1 LHKSALEAGR
11 IFFEVYWQAGFQH
24 ILDVGSYDVNGTLR
38 SVKPEGAD
46 YTGVD
51 LEPGPAVDLVL
62 KDPHH
67 LPFDDERF
75 DVVVSTSCMEHDT
88 LFWLSFAEMLR
99 VVKRGG
105 LVYVNAP
112 SNGNYHG
119 YPFDSWRFY
128 PDAGH
133 ALAHWS
139 EHVGTPAELIESFI
153 GKRCP
158 HFADNVMVFARKPFD
173 QTLPQQLIC
182 DRLPGAS
189 NIRRRGSDELERFYA
204 EPEDVRDLKQA
215 QAQIA
220 DLQAQLEQCET
231 RVSAFKVEQAAMQR
245 KAPAPLLSLATI
257 RNTKRNTLARIKP
270 TLRRLFGRKRLLR
283 VARWFYYRPFIQYLL
298 KADTP
303 VSPTLRQAVM
313 RRRGLSQQ
321 QFIELGFVERAV
333 SELEQL
339 TQSSQR
345 GKTRL
350 EAHWTLALYY
360 LKRPG
365 IENQKKALDS
375 LEFLCENER
384 ASERLAQINALKSE
398 CLAALGRD
406 QEAYEV
412 ALAASKAYQE
422 PTLSLTLAN
431 RYLEHQ
437 DSGSS
442 EQRDA
447 LRLSLIN
454 AVLADHGLEPLA
466 LADARQPLTID
477 NIVVPDCTPRS
488 LDGPKVTVIVPSFNA
503 QSSISTALSALIGQ
517 TWDNLEILVVDDA
530 SDDDT
535 CSIVNDWTK
544 QDSRIQLIQSPENTG
559 PYVARNLGLA
569 AASGEFVTVHDADD
583 WSHPR
588 KIERQAQHLV
598 KKIGSVAN
606 LSQCSRVSTDLRFEL
621 KLRDGR
627 FLYKNMSSFMFRRVP
642 VLKEAGYWDSV
653 RFSGDSEFIKRL
665 IRIYG
670 DGAVVNLTTGPL
682 SFARFCSSSLTGN
695 AHFGYPGFFMGARKA
710 YLEAYTQWHG
720 EEAAPFVEF
729 PLKSRPFSVVAP
741 MLPREMP
748 SLATQ
753 VDHLDVI
760 IATEFRL
767 TGGTISST
775 LEEIHAQKTLGLQTG
790 VIPLSRYDLNPK
802 NPWNPKILKI
812 IDGHSVHLLAYGQ
825 EVTCDLLIVRHPPV
839 LQEHQCFLPKVN
851 AKHVIVVVNQAPF
864 RDYQI
869 KGSQLYSADRCQQNL
884 MRLFACEQVVWHPI
898 GPAVRAA
905 LLDHLG
911 GIEGIEVADDD
922 WVNIIDVEKFRVP
935 ARERGS
941 RPVIGRHSR
950 DQYVKWPDNR
960 EELLKIYPDQEPF
973 EVKVLGG
980 AETPKQLLGELPENW
995 TVYPFDSMPVTQFL
1009 AEIDVCVYFTHPGL
1023 IEAFGRT
1030 PLEAMAA
1037 GIPVILPEDFRPLF
1051 REASLY
1057 ATPDEVQEIVMQLH
1071 LDQDYYMRVVER
1083 GLEFVNENFGYLR
1096 HRRRLAQYVTHLEPL
1111 LQT

>member
-1 LHKSALEAGR
+1 MHQSALDTGR
-11 IFFEVYWQAGFQH
+11 VFFETYWQPGFQH
-24 ILDVGSYDVNGTLR
+24 ILDIGSLDVKGTLR
-38 SVKPEGAD
+38 SVKPEGSR
-46 YTGVD
+46 YVGVD
-51 LEPGPAVDLVL
+51 LRPGPGVDRLL
-62 KDPHH
+62 EDPHH
-67 LPFDDERF
+67 LPFDDESF
-75 DVVVSTSCMEHDT
+75 DVVVSSSCMEHDT
-88 LFWLSFAEMLR
+88 LFWVTFAEMLR
-99 VVKRGG
+99 VVKLGG
-105 LVYVNAP
+105 LIYVNAP
-112 SNGNYHG
+112 SNGNYHAHP
-119 YPFDSWRFY
+119 YDHWRFY
-128 PDAGH
+128 PDAGL
-133 ALAHWS
+133 ALAQWS
-139 EHVGTPAELIESFI
+139 EKVGTPAELIESFI
-153 GKRCP
+153 GKRI
-158 HFADNVMVFARKPFD
+158 HIWSDNVMVFARKPFE
-173 QTLPQQLIC
+173 QALPEQLIC

-189 NIRRRGSDELERFYA
+189 NIRRRGADELERFYA
-204 EPEDVRDLKQA
+204 KPEDVRDLKQA

-220 DLQAQLEQCET
+220 DLQAQLEQCEA
-231 RVSAFKVEQAAMQR
+231 RVSAFKAEEADMQH
-245 KAPAPLLSLATI
+245 KAPAPLFSLATI
-257 RNTKRNTLARIKP
+257 RNTKRDTLARIKP
-270 TLRRLFGRKRLLR
+270 HLRRLVGRKRLTR
-283 VARWFYYRPFIQYLL
+283 VLKWLYYKPFIQYLL
-298 KADTP
+298 NADTP

-345 GKTRL
+345 GKSRL

-365 IENQKKALDS
+365 IEDQKKALDS

-422 PTLSLTLAN
+422 PLLSLTLAN
-431 RYLEHQ
+431 RYLKHQ

-442 EQRDA
+442 EQRDG

-454 AVLADHGLEPLA
+454 TVLADHGLEPLA

-477 NIVVPDCTPRS
+477 NIIVPRCTPRS
-488 LDGPKVTVIVPSFNA
+488 VDGPKVTVIVPSFNA
-503 QSSISTALSALIGQ
+503 QSSISTALSALIRQ
-517 TWDNLEILVVDDA
+517 TWDKLEILVVDDA
-530 SDDDT
+530 SDDKT

-588 KIERQAQHLV
+588 KIETQAQHLV
-598 KKIGSVAN
+598 KNLGSVAN
-606 LSQCSRVSTDLRFEL
+606 LSQWSRVSTDLRFEL
-621 KLRDGR
+621 KLRAGR
-627 FLYKNMSSFMFRRVP
+627 FLSKNLSSLMFRRVP
-642 VLKEAGYWDSV
+642 VLQEAGYWDSV
-653 RFSGDSEFIKRL
+653 RFSGDSEFTKRL
-665 IRIYG
+665 IRLYG
-670 DGAVVNLTTGPL
+670 DDAVVNLTTGPL

-710 YLEAYTQWHG
+710 YVEAYTQWHV
-720 EEAAPFVEF
+720 EEATPFVEF
-729 PLKSRPFSVVAP
+729 PLKSRPFSVAAP
-741 MLPREMP
+741 MVPRGIP
-748 SLATQ
+748 SLPTQ
-753 VDHLDVI
+753 VNHLDVI
-760 IATEFRL
+760 IATDFRL

-775 LEEIHAQKTLGLQTG
+775 LEEIRAQRALGLQTG
-790 VIPLSRYDLNPK
+790 LIPLSRYDVRPK
-802 NPWNPKILKI
+802 TPWNPKILNI
-812 IDGHSVHLLAYGQ
+812 IDGHSVHLLTYGQ

-839 LQEHQCFLPKVN
+839 LQEHQCFLPTIN

-869 KGSQLYSADRCQQNL
+869 KGSQLYSADRCQRNL
-884 MRLFACEQVVWHPI
+884 MRLFAYERAVWHPI

-905 LLDHLG
+905 LLNHLG
-911 GIEGIEVADDD
+911 DIEGIEVADDD

-935 ARERGS
+935 ARDRGS
-941 RPVIGRHSR
+941 RPIIGRHSR

-1037 GIPVILPEDFRPLF
+1037 GIPVILSEDFRPLF
-1051 REASLY
+1051 REAALY

-1071 LDQDYYMRVVER
+1071 LDQDYYKSVAER
-1083 GLEFVNENFGYLR
+1083 GLAFVNEHFGYLR
-1096 HRRRLAQYVTHLEPL
+1096 HRRRLAHYVAQLEPL
-1111 LQT
+1111 QA